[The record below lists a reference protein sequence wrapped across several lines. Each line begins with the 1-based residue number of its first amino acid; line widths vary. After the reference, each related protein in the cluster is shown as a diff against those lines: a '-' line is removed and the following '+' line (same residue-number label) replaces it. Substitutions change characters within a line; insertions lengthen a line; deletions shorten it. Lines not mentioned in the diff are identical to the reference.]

1 MMQSP
6 ISRTIF
12 VAVSLLLLTA
22 VFLISP
28 AQIPVIIFK
37 ASLVTLAA
45 ILGYW
50 IDYLLFP
57 HMRPGKIDK
66 TEQDPIIRASIA
78 IRRAII
84 IFGTILGISMAL

>member
-1 MMQSP
+1 MQAP
-6 ISRTIF
+6 INRSLFAIIT
-12 VAVSLLLLTA
+12 ALLLVS

-28 AQIPVIIFK
+28 AQLPVIIYK

-57 HMRPGKIDK
+57 HMRPGINDGND
-66 TEQDPIIRASIA
+66 QDPIIRSSIA
-78 IRRAII
+78 IRRALII
-84 IFGTILGISMAL
+84 LATILGMSLAL

>member
-1 MMQSP
+1 M
-6 ISRTIF
+6 INRTIF
-12 VAVSLLLLTA
+12 VVVSILLLTA

-28 AQIPVIIFK
+28 AHIPVIIFK

-57 HMRPGKIDK
+57 HMRPGIIDK
-66 TEQDPIIRASIA
+66 IEQDPIIRASIA

>member
-1 MMQSP
+1 MQSP

-12 VAVSLLLLTA
+12 VGISTMLLLSVL
-22 VFLISP
+22 FLSP
-28 AQIPVIIFK
+28 AQIPVIIYK

-57 HMRPGKIDK
+57 HMRPGIDDGNN
-66 TEQDPIIRASIA
+66 QIQ
-78 IRRAII
+78 
-84 IFGTILGISMAL
+84 L

>member
-1 MMQSP
+1 MQSP
-6 ISRTIF
+6 MNRSIF
-12 VAVSLLLLTA
+12 VLVAILLLGA

-37 ASLVTLAA
+37 ASLVSLAA

-50 IDYLLFP
+50 ID
-57 HMRPGKIDK
+57 K
-66 TEQDPIIRASIA
+66 TEKDPIIRASIA

-84 IFGTILGISMAL
+84 IFGTILGFSMAL

>member
-1 MMQSP
+1 M
-6 ISRTIF
+6 INRTIF
-12 VAVSLLLLTA
+12 VVVSIILLTA

-57 HMRPGKIDK
+57 HMRPGIIDK
-66 TEQDPIIRASIA
+66 IEQDPIIRASIA

-84 IFGTILGISMAL
+84 IFGTILGMSMAL

>member
-1 MMQSP
+1 MQSP

-12 VAVSLLLLTA
+12 VVISTLLLLS
-22 VFLISP
+22 VLLLSP
-28 AQIPVIIFK
+28 AQIPVIIYK

-84 IFGTILGISMAL
+84 IFGTILGMSMAL

>member
-1 MMQSP
+1 MQAP
-6 ISRTIF
+6 INRGLFAIIT
-12 VAVSLLLLTA
+12 SLLLVS

-28 AQIPVIIFK
+28 AQLPVIIYK

-57 HMRPGKIDK
+57 HMRPGINDG
-66 TEQDPIIRASIA
+66 EDQDPIIRASIA
-78 IRRAII
+78 IRRALII
-84 IFGTILGISMAL
+84 LATILGMSLAL

>member
-1 MMQSP
+1 M
-6 ISRTIF
+6 INRTIF
-12 VAVSLLLLTA
+12 VVISIILLTA

-57 HMRPGKIDK
+57 HMRPGIIDK
-66 TEQDPIIRASIA
+66 IEQDPIIRASIA

>member
-1 MMQSP
+1 MQAP
-6 ISRTIF
+6 INRSLF
-12 VAVSLLLLTA
+12 VIITALLLVS

-28 AQIPVIIFK
+28 AQLPVIIYK

-57 HMRPGKIDK
+57 HMRPGINDGKDQ
-66 TEQDPIIRASIA
+66 EPIIRSSIA
-78 IRRAII
+78 IRRALII
-84 IFGTILGISMAL
+84 LATILGMSLAL

>member
-1 MMQSP
+1 MQAP
-6 ISRTIF
+6 INRSLFAIIT
-12 VAVSLLLLTA
+12 ALLLVS

-28 AQIPVIIFK
+28 AQLPVIIYK

-57 HMRPGKIDK
+57 HMRPGINDGND
-66 TEQDPIIRASIA
+66 QDPIIRSSIA
-78 IRRAII
+78 IRRALII
-84 IFGTILGISMAL
+84 LATILGISLAL

>member
-1 MMQSP
+1 M
-6 ISRTIF
+6 INRTIF
-12 VAVSLLLLTA
+12 VVVSIILLTA

-57 HMRPGKIDK
+57 HMRPGVIDK
-66 TEQDPIIRASIA
+66 IEQDPIIRASIA

-84 IFGTILGISMAL
+84 IFGTILGMSMAL

>member
-1 MMQSP
+1 MMN
-6 ISRTIF
+6 RTIF
-12 VAVSLLLLTA
+12 VVVSIMLLTA

-57 HMRPGKIDK
+57 HMRPGIIDK
-66 TEQDPIIRASIA
+66 IEQDPIIRASIA

>member
-1 MMQSP
+1 MRKS

-12 VAVSLLLLTA
+12 VAISLLLLTA
-22 VFLISP
+22 VFFISP

-57 HMRPGKIDK
+57 HMRPGIIDK
-66 TEQDPIIRASIA
+66 TEQDPLIRASIA

>member
-1 MMQSP
+1 MQNPMNRS
-6 ISRTIF
+6 IF
-12 VAVSLLLLTA
+12 VLVAILLLGA

-37 ASLVTLAA
+37 ASLVSWAA

-57 HMRPGKIDK
+57 HM
-66 TEQDPIIRASIA
+66 
-78 IRRAII
+78 
-84 IFGTILGISMAL
+84 

>member
-1 MMQSP
+1 MVN
-6 ISRTIF
+6 RTIF
-12 VAVSLLLLTA
+12 VVVSIILLTA

-57 HMRPGKIDK
+57 HMRPGIIDK
-66 TEQDPIIRASIA
+66 IEQDPIIRASIA

>member
-1 MMQSP
+1 MQNP
-6 ISRTIF
+6 ISRSLFVLATIM
-12 VAVSLLLLTA
+12 LLGM
-22 VFLISP
+22 VFMISP

-37 ASLVTLAA
+37 ASLVSLAA

-57 HMRPGKIDK
+57 HMRPGDIDK
-66 TEQDPIIRASIA
+66 TETDPVIRASIA

-84 IFGTILGISMAL
+84 IFGTILGFSMAL

>member
-1 MMQSP
+1 M
-6 ISRTIF
+6 INRTIF
-12 VAVSLLLLTA
+12 VVVSSILLTA

-57 HMRPGKIDK
+57 HMRPGIIDK
-66 TEQDPIIRASIA
+66 IEQDPIIRASIA

-84 IFGTILGISMAL
+84 IFGTILGMSMAL

>member
-1 MMQSP
+1 MMN
-6 ISRTIF
+6 RTIF
-12 VAVSLLLLTA
+12 VVVSIMLLTA

-28 AQIPVIIFK
+28 AQIPVVIFK

-57 HMRPGKIDK
+57 HMRPGVIDK
-66 TEQDPIIRASIA
+66 IEQDPIIRASIA

-84 IFGTILGISMAL
+84 IFGTILGMSMAL

>member
-1 MMQSP
+1 MQNP
-6 ISRTIF
+6 INRLLFVLVTIF
-12 VAVSLLLLTA
+12 LLGM
-22 VFLISP
+22 VFMISP

-37 ASLVTLAA
+37 ASLVSLAA

-57 HMRPGKIDK
+57 HMRPGIIDK
-66 TEQDPIIRASIA
+66 TEKDPIIRASIA

>member
-1 MMQSP
+1 MQSP
-6 ISRTIF
+6 MNRSIF
-12 VAVSLLLLTA
+12 VLVAILLLGA

-37 ASLVTLAA
+37 ASLVSLAA

-57 HMRPGKIDK
+57 HMRPCVIDK
-66 TEQDPIIRASIA
+66 TEKDPIIRASIA

-84 IFGTILGISMAL
+84 IFGTILGFSMAL

>member
-1 MMQSP
+1 M
-6 ISRTIF
+6 INRTIF
-12 VAVSLLLLTA
+12 VVVSILLLTA

-57 HMRPGKIDK
+57 HMRPGIIDK
-66 TEQDPIIRASIA
+66 IEQDPIIRASIA

>member
-1 MMQSP
+1 M
-6 ISRTIF
+6 INRTIF
-12 VAVSLLLLTA
+12 VVVSIILLTA

-57 HMRPGKIDK
+57 HMRPGIIDK
-66 TEQDPIIRASIA
+66 IEQDPIIRASIA

>member
-1 MMQSP
+1 M
-6 ISRTIF
+6 INRTIF
-12 VAVSLLLLTA
+12 VVVSIILLTA

-57 HMRPGKIDK
+57 HMRPGIIDK
-66 TEQDPIIRASIA
+66 IEQDPIIRASIA

-84 IFGTILGISMAL
+84 IFGKISAATMAL